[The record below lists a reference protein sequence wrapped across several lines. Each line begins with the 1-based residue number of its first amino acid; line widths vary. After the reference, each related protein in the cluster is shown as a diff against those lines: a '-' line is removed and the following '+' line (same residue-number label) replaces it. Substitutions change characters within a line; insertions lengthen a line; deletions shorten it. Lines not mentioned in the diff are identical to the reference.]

1 MAIYIITRAYRRCK
15 SCRITSKMSMLS
27 VDRKVWKILAFF
39 SLLSQFLKKS
49 RMLTMLDREDTYRFF
64 AYRLH
69 SFL

>member
-1 MAIYIITRAYRRCK
+1 
-15 SCRITSKMSMLS
+15 MSMLS